1 MVYVGNKEDIV
12 VQKDV
17 SLSGYLTN
25 KATRRKKA
33 KKAFMLL

>member
-1 MVYVGNKEDIV
+1 MVYVRNKEDIV

-25 KATRRKKA
+25 KATKRKKA
-33 KKAFMLL
+33 EKTFMLL